1 MENFINE
8 ANIYF
13 ILKIITIFMA
23 LQFSLLGLLGYSK
36 KINLIELISF
46 NNEIIEKS
54 IYIIILLAIIYV
66 MLHRK
71 TYLPFLDVA
80 VVPLV
85 KLLPES
91 KQKNFELE
99 IIINVGIGQKV
110 IYWASNKK
118 GTNENESKNGKEELS
133 DWQKA
138 YGDYEN
144 SGVSVIEKDGTA
156 KLYIKCPRKYYVMYG
171 KIIPKHVHYRVV
183 SNGIIGEV
191 KTINIEC

>member
-1 MENFINE
+1 MDYFIKE

-13 ILKIITIFMA
+13 ILKIITIIGA
-23 LQFSLLGLLGYSK
+23 LQIGLFV
-36 KINLIELISF
+36 ISNEF
-46 NNEIIEKS
+46 NIIKMISYNQYIEKS
-54 IYIIILLAIIYV
+54 LYIIILISTIYV
-66 MLHRK
+66 MFQRK

-80 VVPLV
+80 FVPLV

-91 KQKNFELE
+91 RQKNFELE
-99 IIINVGIGQKV
+99 IVINAGEGQKV
-110 IYWASNKK
+110 IYWASNKLDK
-118 GTNENESKNGKEELS
+118 GSAELS

-144 SGVSVIEKDGTA
+144 SGVSAIEKDGTA

-183 SNGIIGEV
+183 KDGIIGEV
-191 KTINIEC
+191 KTVNLEC

>member
-1 MENFINE
+1 MDNLIKE

-13 ILKIITIFMA
+13 ILKIITIFGA
-23 LQFSLLGLLGYSK
+23 IQFGLLGINK
-36 KINLIELISF
+36 KFNIVELISF
-46 NNEIIEKS
+46 KNEIVEKS
-54 IYIIILLAIIYV
+54 IYIIILLATVYIMIK
-66 MLHRK
+66 RK

-99 IIINVGIGQKV
+99 IVIKAGEGQKV
-110 IYWASNKK
+110 IYWAA
-118 GTNENESKNGKEELS
+118 SKKEEKNNSGEVS

-138 YGDYEN
+138 YGEYEN
-144 SGVSVIEKDGTA
+144 SGVGIIEKDGTA
-156 KLYIKCPRKYYVMYG
+156 KLYVKCPQKYYVKYG

-183 SNGIIGEV
+183 NNGIIGEV
-191 KTINIEC
+191 KTINLE

>member
-1 MENFINE
+1 MDNFIKE

-13 ILKIITIFMA
+13 TLKIITIFGA
-23 LQFSLLGLLGYSK
+23 LIWGLIAIDK
-36 KINLIELISF
+36 KYN
-46 NNEIIEKS
+46 IIEMISPNQTVEKI
-54 IYIIILLAIIYV
+54 IYIIIFLSTVYV
-66 MLHRK
+66 MFQRK

-99 IIINVGIGQKV
+99 IIIKAGEGQKV

-118 GTNENESKNGKEELS
+118 EERDEQKNGSENVS

-138 YGDYEN
+138 YGDFEN
-144 SGVSVIEKDGTA
+144 SGVSIIEKDGTA
-156 KLYIKCPRKYYVMYG
+156 KLYIKCPQKYYVKYG

-183 SNGIIGEV
+183 NNGIIGEV
-191 KTINIEC
+191 KTFNLEC

>member
-13 ILKIITIFMA
+13 ILKIITIFGA
-23 LQFSLLGLLGYSK
+23 LQLGIFSYSK
-36 KINLIELISF
+36 KFNLIELISF
-46 NNEIIEKS
+46 NNEIIEKG
-54 IYIIILLAIIYV
+54 IYIIILLATIYV
-66 MLHRK
+66 MLQRK

-99 IIINVGIGQKV
+99 IIINAGKGQKV
-110 IYWASNKK
+110 IYWASNKT
-118 GTNENESKNGKEELS
+118 GEKNAELS
-133 DWQKA
+133 DWQKS
-138 YGDYEN
+138 YGDFEN
-144 SGVSVIEKDGTA
+144 SGVSAIEKDGTA

-183 SNGIIGEV
+183 TNGIIGEV
-191 KTINIEC
+191 KTININC

>member
-1 MENFINE
+1 MDYFIKE

-13 ILKIITIFMA
+13 VLKIITIIGA
-23 LQFSLLGLLGYSK
+23 LQIGLFV
-36 KINLIELISF
+36 IS
-46 NNEIIEKS
+46 NEYNIIKMISYNQYVEKS
-54 IYIIILLAIIYV
+54 LYIIILISTIYV
-66 MLHRK
+66 MFQRK

-80 VVPLV
+80 FVPLV

-91 KQKNFELE
+91 RQKNFELE
-99 IIINVGIGQKV
+99 IVIKAGEGQKV
-110 IYWASNKK
+110 IYWASNKLDNK
-118 GTNENESKNGKEELS
+118 IGNKNSELS

-183 SNGIIGEV
+183 KDGIIGEV
-191 KTINIEC
+191 KTVNLEC

>member
-1 MENFINE
+1 MDNFIKE

-13 ILKIITIFMA
+13 VLKIITIFA
-23 LQFSLLGLLGYSK
+23 AIQYCLIGFNKQF
-36 KINLIELISF
+36 NLIQIISF
-46 NNEIIEKS
+46 KNETIEKS
-54 IYIIILLAIIYV
+54 LYILILLAIIYV
-66 MLHRK
+66 MFKRK

-99 IIINVGIGQKV
+99 IIIKAGEGQKV
-110 IYWASNKK
+110 IYWASNKR
-118 GTNENESKNGKEELS
+118 TENEKNPELS

-144 SGVSVIEKDGTA
+144 SGVSIVEKDGTA
-156 KLYIKCPRKYYVMYG
+156 KLYIKCPQKYYVKYG

-183 SNGIIGEV
+183 NNGIIGEI
-191 KTINIEC
+191 KTFNLEC